1 MNRARFAEILRL
13 LAANDVEF
21 VVVGMT
27 AGILHGAPVTTID
40 LDVVHRRSPENVARL
55 LRVLG
60 ELDAFYRHDP
70 RQLRPEESHLGG
82 PGHQLL
88 VDAVRRPRL
97 PRDDRRGQGLRRAA
111 SAHGRDATLG
121 RVDDPRAEPAR
132 ADRSQGA
139 RRPRQGPRGTS
150 CSARHPRRAPAAL
163 AATRRPGSPGG
174 SA

>member
-40 LDVVHRRSPENVARL
+40 LDVVHRRTPENVARL

-70 RQLRPEESHLGG
+70 RQLRPEESHLSG

-88 VDAVRRPRL
+88 VTRYGDLDCLGTIDAGRGYEELLPLTVEMRL
-97 PRDDRRGQGLRRAA
+97 SD
-111 SAHGRDATLG
+111 
-121 RVDDPRAEPAR
+121 
-132 ADRSQGA
+132 
-139 RRPRQGPRGTS
+139 
-150 CSARHPRRAPAAL
+150 
-163 AATRRPGSPGG
+163 G
-174 SA
+174 SAIRVLSLPALTVPRTSRHFLFCAPP